1 MLRDGRPVPLTD
13 WTDMRDDDVPAAPT
27 GGDAEV
33 SAGWS
38 DPREPAAEMPHP
50 ARLAVGL
57 GGAGR
62 AGTAGAGA
70 VREGGQRRGAAA
82 AGCQARPTGT
92 GPGRAHDPAL
102 RSH

>member
-27 GGDAEV
+27 GGDAEG

-50 ARLAVGL
+50 ARRALGLA
-57 GGAGR
+57 GAGR
-62 AGTAGAGA
+62 AGTAMAGA
-70 VREGGQRRGAAA
+70 RAQAGHRGVAAA
-82 AGCQARPTGT
+82 AGAQAALKRDSPGWPE
-92 GPGRAHDPAL
+92 GPVVPV
-102 RSH
+102 